1 MNLRRY
7 SSQAD
12 GEVGGTKK
20 DFLADWWVK
29 REMKSQQ
36 NSSNNRRHLLITWSI
51 LLPDLVHQAPCT
63 AEVSFDKEFQVKGR
77 NLYNWGHITIISTKQ
92 IPFKSY
98 PKFLEVGTIYSK
110 HLWNLILYEYK
121 IKYCLP
127 TSFIFIAWNIWFSLL
142 LFDTRQINLRLQL
155 LFWRKTYYT

>member
-63 AEVSFDKEFQVKGR
+63 AEVSFDKEFQVTGR
-77 NLYNWGHITIISTKQ
+77 NLYNWGHITMTLSL
-92 IPFKSY
+92 PSR
-98 PKFLEVGTIYSK
+98 FL
-110 HLWNLILYEYK
+110 LNLIQNSSKLAQYIPSICETLFCMNIKLNIACPPPLYSLRETFDSAF
-121 IKYCLP
+121 CR
-127 TSFIFIAWNIWFSLL
+127 FIH
-142 LFDTRQINLRLQL
+142 DR
-155 LFWRKTYYT
+155 